1 MSLSRAQTAL
11 WICFMFGS
19 QEEPYP
25 GHVLISFWCDYDNK
39 NLYFFT
45 FRVLADISI
54 LLILAIIKIW

>member
-45 FRVLADISI
+45 FKDFS
-54 LLILAIIKIW
+54 